1 MVTFYLNRLR
11 EVSSLFNYR
20 FFRPTYHLLFT
31 FPTQEDPMSTNTL
44 YTENFPHMS
53 PVWGR
58 LFNFVSERAAGSY
71 IYTTDGKRL
80 LDFTC
85 GIGVTNTGHCHPKV
99 VEAIREQ
106 AGLFLHAQAN
116 IVIHQPMLR
125 LIEELRKI
133 VPPSMDSFFFA
144 NSGAEA
150 IENAVKIARVAT
162 GRQNII
168 VFSGSF
174 HGRTVGTMSLTT
186 SKTVYRTGFGPL
198 PSGVFVAPFPYAFRL
213 KMTEAEASEY
223 ALEQREY
230 LLASQT
236 APKETAAILIESVLG
251 EGGYIVPPVSFMKG
265 LREICDKHGILLI
278 LDEIQ
283 SGFGRTGKWFALE
296 HFDIVPD
303 IITAAKGIA
312 SGLPLSGVFSRL
324 DLMKKWDVGSHG
336 GTYGGNAVACAAGV
350 ATIRAMREEKMLENA
365 NERGVQLMTGLR
377 KLQEEY
383 SQIGDVRGKGLM
395 IGTEFIVDARP
406 DKAKQLVKGIIHTA
420 EENNLLLL
428 SCGTYD
434 NTIRWIPPLNVTSEQ
449 INEGLNMFESALKAT
464 IK

>member
-1 MVTFYLNRLR
+1 MA
-11 EVSSLFNYR
+11 
-20 FFRPTYHLLFT
+20 
-31 FPTQEDPMSTNTL
+31 TNTL
-44 YTENFPHMS
+44 YEQNFPHMA
-53 PVWGR
+53 PVWTR
-58 LFNFVSERAAGSY
+58 IFNFVADRAEGSY
-71 IYTTDGKRL
+71 IYTDDGRKL

-116 IVIHQPMLR
+116 LVIHKPMLQ
-125 LIEELRKI
+125 LIEELRTI
-133 VPPSMDSFFFA
+133 APPSIDSFFFA

-223 ALEQREY
+223 ALEQLEY

-236 APKETAAILIESVLG
+236 APKETAAILVESVLG
-251 EGGYIVPPVSFMKG
+251 EGGYVLPPVLFMKG

-278 LDEIQ
+278 LDEVQ

-296 HFDIVPD
+296 HFEVVPD
-303 IITAAKGIA
+303 IITAAKGLA

-324 DLMKKWDVGSHG
+324 DLMKKWGVGSHG

-365 NERGVQLMTGLR
+365 SERGVQLMTGLR

-395 IGTEFIVDARP
+395 IGTELMVGGRQ
-406 DKAKQLVKGIIHTA
+406 DKAKQLAKDVIHSA
-420 EENNLLLL
+420 EEKGLLLL

-434 NTIRWIPPLNVTSEQ
+434 NTVRWIPPLNVTAEQ
-449 INEGLNMFESALKAT
+449 INDGLKAFEQALKET

>member
-1 MVTFYLNRLR
+1 MA
-11 EVSSLFNYR
+11 S
-20 FFRPTYHLLFT
+20 RPF
-31 FPTQEDPMSTNTL
+31 E
-44 YTENFPHMS
+44 ENISHMS

-58 LFNFVSERAAGSY
+58 IFDFVAERAEGSY
-71 IYTTDGKRL
+71 IYTTDGRKL

-116 IVIHQPMLR
+116 IVIHKPMLQ

-133 VPPSMDSFFFA
+133 VPPVLDGFFFS

-150 IENAVKIARVAT
+150 VEGAVKLARAAT
-162 GRQNII
+162 GKQNVI

-174 HGRTVGTMSLTT
+174 HGRTAGTMALTT
-186 SKTVYRTGFGPL
+186 SKTIYRAGFGPL

-213 KMTEAEASEY
+213 GMTEEQAGQY
-223 ALEQREY
+223 ALEQLEY

-236 APKETAAILIESVLG
+236 APKETAAMLIESVLG
-251 EGGYIVPPVSFMKG
+251 GGGYIVPPTSFMKG
-265 LREICDKHGILLI
+265 LREIADKNGILLI
-278 LDEIQ
+278 LDEVQ
-283 SGFGRTGKWFALE
+283 SGFGRTGKWFAFE
-296 HFDIVPD
+296 HFGVVPD
-303 IITAAKGIA
+303 IMTVAKGIA

-350 ATIRAMREEKMLENA
+350 ATVRAMKEEKMLENT
-365 NERGVQLMTGLR
+365 NERGLQLMTGLR

-395 IGTEFIVDARP
+395 IGIEFMVNDRP
-406 DKAKQLVKGIIHTA
+406 EKAKPMVKEIVHAA
-420 EENNLLLL
+420 EDRNLLLL
-428 SCGTYD
+428 TCGTYD
-434 NTIRWIPPLNVTSEQ
+434 NVIRWIPPLNVTSEQ
-449 INEGLNMFESALKAT
+449 INDGLKIFEGALKKS
-464 IK
+464 IKYFLTMILD